1 MPVYQY
7 ENPTTGEVIEE
18 LRTIAARDL
27 APKGFARIT
36 VPVRLAIGGT
46 SSTPICETDAEA
58 AVPRA
63 FRQLEETKSWRAIE
77 KGTGFSRDH
86 IRRVW
91 DF

>member
-7 ENPTTGEVIEE
+7 ENPATGEVVEE
-18 LRTIAARDL
+18 LRTIAARDM
-27 APKGFARIT
+27 APEGFKRIT
-36 VPVRLAIGGT
+36 VPVRVAFAGT
-46 SSTPICETDAEA
+46 TICETDPEA

-63 FRQLEETKSWRAIE
+63 FRQLEETKDWRSIE